1 MCKIANI
8 ITTDYFEN
16 NQLYNVVKNI
26 DSIIPNIPTLIIG
39 WDLAKSLFPDA
50 SILEWKINDSFYW
63 TFAKRKRRN
72 RFENDILKFKEIAID
87 TILKKVNY
95 QFMDVLTM
103 ENIEKKDFFSLLKD
117 DSSKISILK
126 DDMIFILYL
135 KTNTIYGISL
145 KDIDYKGNNRKI
157 FLKQLYS
164 NKSIKIIDNITLP
177 YDIMQKIKD
186 NLYILP
192 CFFI

>member
-16 NQLYNVVKNI
+16 NELYNVVKNI

-39 WDLAKSLFPDA
+39 WDLTKSLFPDA

-103 ENIEKKDFFSLLKD
+103 ENIEKKDFFLLLKD
-117 DSSKISILK
+117 ESSKISILK